1 MLGAFKVFRIRMPKA
16 TLSAPLP
23 AKQDRSRKTRD
34 ALLAAG
40 WKLLTKNPWDR
51 LSVNDIVAAAG
62 SSVGSFYSRF
72 ADKDS
77 YFEALAAEYLERR
90 RTQMQTLFAGLN
102 SKVDYVD
109 AVVMDVYN
117 HVIGS
122 RNFWHAAIIR
132 GVSFPDFWGPFR
144 EAGLRRIKEFL
155 RLRSEELGRP
165 LTAQEIRDIRF
176 AFQMV
181 NGVINNGI
189 LNRPGPIMLETREFE
204 AALVRSFRAIA
215 GMRQDKTG

>member
-1 MLGAFKVFRIRMPKA
+1 MPKV

-23 AKQDRSRKTRD
+23 AKQNRSRKTRD

-40 WKLLTKNPWDR
+40 WKLLTKTSWDQ
-51 LSVNDIVAAAG
+51 LSVNDIVAEAD

-77 YFEALAAEYLERR
+77 YFDSLASQWLERR
-90 RTQMQTLFAGLN
+90 RGESQALYARL
-102 SKVDYVD
+102 SSADDYVD
-109 AVVMDVYN
+109 AIIMDVYRS
-117 HVIGS
+117 VVGS
-122 RNFWHAAIIR
+122 RHFWHAAIIR
-132 GVSFPDFWGPFR
+132 GVKVPEFWGPFR
-144 EAGLRRIKEFL
+144 ESGLRRIKECI
-155 RLRSEELGRP
+155 RLRTEELGRE
-165 LTAQEIRDIRF
+165 LSAQEIRDIRF

-204 AALVRSFRAIA
+204 VALLRSFRAVA
-215 GMRQDKTG
+215 GLQQT

>member
-1 MLGAFKVFRIRMPKA
+1 MARTANRKA
-16 TLSAPLP
+16 VLSTPLP
-23 AKQDRSRKTRD
+23 AKQTRSRKTRD

-40 WKLLTKNPWDR
+40 WKLLVKCSWDR
-51 LSVNDIVAAAG
+51 LSVNDIVAEAD

-77 YFEALAAEYLERR
+77 YFDSLAAQWLERR
-90 RTQMQTLFAGLN
+90 RTQSQALYGRLSCTE
-102 SKVDYVD
+102 DYAD
-109 AVVMDVYN
+109 ALVMDVYRS
-117 HVIGS
+117 VIGS

-132 GVSFPDFWGPFR
+132 GVSVPEFWVPFR
-144 EAGLRRIKEFL
+144 ESGLRRIKEFI
-155 RLRSEELGRP
+155 RLRTEELGRE
-165 LTAQEIRDIRF
+165 LSAQEIRDVRF

-204 AALVRSFRAIA
+204 VALLRSFRAVA
-215 GMRQDKTG
+215 GLQPV

>member
-1 MLGAFKVFRIRMPKA
+1 MRKV
-16 TLSAPLP
+16 TLSTPLP

-40 WKLLTKNPWDR
+40 WKLLAKTSWDR
-51 LSVNDIVAAAG
+51 LSVNDIVAEAD

-77 YFEALAAEYLERR
+77 YFDSLASQWLERR
-90 RTQMQTLFAGLN
+90 RVESQALYGSLSSAD
-102 SKVDYVD
+102 DYVD
-109 AVVMDVYN
+109 AVIMDIYRSV
-117 HVIGS
+117 VGS

-132 GVSFPDFWGPFR
+132 GVNVPDFWIPFR
-144 EAGLRRIKEFL
+144 ESGLRRIKEFI
-155 RLRSEELGRP
+155 RLRTDELGRE
-165 LTAQEIRDIRF
+165 LSAQETRDTRF

-189 LNRPGPIMLETREFE
+189 LNRPGPIMLETRESE
-204 AALVRSFRAIA
+204 VALVRSFRAVA
-215 GMRQDKTG
+215 GLQST

>member
-1 MLGAFKVFRIRMPKA
+1 MPKV

-23 AKQDRSRKTRD
+23 AKQNRSRKTRD

-40 WKLLTKNPWDR
+40 WKLLAKTSWDQ
-51 LSVNDIVAAAG
+51 LSVNDIVAEAD

-77 YFEALAAEYLERR
+77 YFDSLASQWLERR
-90 RTQMQTLFAGLN
+90 RAESQALYAGL
-102 SKVDYVD
+102 SSVDDYVD
-109 AVVMDVYN
+109 AVIMDVYRS
-117 HVIGS
+117 VLGS
-122 RNFWHAAIIR
+122 RHFWHAAIIR
-132 GVSFPDFWGPFR
+132 GVKVPEFWSPFR
-144 EAGLRRIKEFL
+144 ESGLRRIKECI
-155 RLRSEELGRP
+155 RLRTAELGRE
-165 LTAQEIRDIRF
+165 LSAQEIRDIRF

-204 AALVRSFRAIA
+204 VALLRSFRAVA
-215 GMRQDKTG
+215 GLQPS

>member
-1 MLGAFKVFRIRMPKA
+1 MLQQMQKA

-23 AKQDRSRKTRD
+23 AKQNRSRKTRD

-40 WKLLTKNPWDR
+40 WKLLAKSSWDQI
-51 LSVNDIVAAAG
+51 SVNDIVAAAG

-72 ADKDS
+72 TDKDS
-77 YFEALAAEYLERR
+77 YFEALAAEWLARR
-90 RTQMQTLFAGLN
+90 RTQMQELFGSLN
-102 SKVDYVD
+102 SADDYVD
-109 AVVMDVYN
+109 AVIMDVYS
-117 HVIGS
+117 HVFGS

-132 GVSFPDFWGPFR
+132 GGSAPEFWGPFR
-144 EAGLRRIKEFL
+144 ESGLRRIKEFL
-155 RLRSEELGRP
+155 RLRTEEVGRP

-189 LNRPGPIMLETREFE
+189 LNRPGPIMIETREFE
-204 AALVRSFRAIA
+204 VALLRSFRAVA
-215 GMRQDKTG
+215 GLPL

>member
-1 MLGAFKVFRIRMPKA
+1 MRKA

-23 AKQDRSRKTRD
+23 AKQNRSRRTRD

-40 WKLLTKNPWDR
+40 WKLLTRSSWDQ
-51 LSVNDIVAAAG
+51 LSVNDIVGAAG

-77 YFEALAAEYLERR
+77 YFEALAAEWLERR
-90 RTQMQTLFAGLN
+90 RAHMTELFGRLN
-102 SKVDYVD
+102 SADDYVD
-109 AVVMDVYN
+109 AVIMDVYN

-132 GVSFPDFWGPFR
+132 GVSVPEFWGPFR
-144 EAGLRRIKEFL
+144 ESGLRRIREFL
-155 RLRSEELGRP
+155 RLRTEEVGRA
-165 LTAQEIRDIRF
+165 LTAQEVRDIRF

-189 LNRPGPIMLETREFE
+189 LNRPGPIMIETREFE
-204 AALVRSFRAIA
+204 VALVRSFRAVA
-215 GMRQDKTG
+215 GMPLE